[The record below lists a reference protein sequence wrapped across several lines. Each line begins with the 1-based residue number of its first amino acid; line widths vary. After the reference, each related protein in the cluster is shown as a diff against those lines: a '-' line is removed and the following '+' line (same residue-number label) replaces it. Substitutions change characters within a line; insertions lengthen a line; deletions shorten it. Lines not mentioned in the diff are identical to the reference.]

1 MTEER
6 EGGRRGSERALR
18 DIRESNELFFP
29 RCLLFKGT
37 RHATYC
43 EGEEEG
49 RGAGRRG
56 RMEISAG
63 RRPLLPLLPART
75 VACKSSLVHF
85 LLSSTLFRHY
95 SSPRTISNPDRRRLP
110 SLFLLFMVKF
120 IGSSALLPFLPRR

>member
-43 EGEEEG
+43 EGEEGEREG
-49 RGAGRRG
+49 EVEWKSVQADAP
-56 RMEISAG
+56 S
-63 RRPLLPLLPART
+63 PPLPART

-95 SSPRTISNPDRRRLP
+95 SLPRTISNPDRRRLP

-120 IGSSALLPFLPRR
+120 IGSSALLSFLPRR